1 MPIRIAIVDDN
12 YQLLDNLKERLQE
25 FENLELIFV
34 AFNGKDCLN
43 QLEKL
48 PVSRLPQVIL
58 MDIEMDKMNGIEAT
72 QQIKNRFSS
81 VEVLM
86 LTAFDDDEKIFEA
99 IKAGASG
106 YLLKDE
112 TKEKIYEAIEIV
124 AGGGSL
130 LSPSIARKAL
140 KFFSLLPSKKNT
152 SPNSTDTPLTSR
164 EMEILKMVIEGITY
178 AEIAEKLCISYGT
191 VRTHVKNIFE
201 KLQVHNKQEATQI
214 AIRKKWFLSF

>member
-1 MPIRIAIVDDN
+1 M
-12 YQLLDNLKERLQE
+12 DNLKERLQD
-25 FENLELIFV
+25 FQNLEIIFM
-34 AFNGKDCLN
+34 ASNGKDCLN

-48 PVSRLPQVIL
+48 PVSHLPQVVL

-72 QQIKNRFSS
+72 RHIKNRFSS
-81 VEVLM
+81 IEVLI

-130 LSPSIARKAL
+130 LSPSIARKTL
-140 KFFSLLPSKKNT
+140 KFFSLFPSPKIRPQTLLILLLP
-152 SPNSTDTPLTSR
+152 
-164 EMEILKMVIEGITY
+164 
-178 AEIAEKLCISYGT
+178 AEKW
-191 VRTHVKNIFE
+191 KF
-201 KLQVHNKQEATQI
+201 
-214 AIRKKWFLSF
+214 

>member
-1 MPIRIAIVDDN
+1 MQIRIAIVDDN
-12 YQLLDNLKERLQE
+12 YQLLDSLKERLRV
-25 FENLELIFV
+25 FEHLSLVFT
-34 AFNGKDCLN
+34 ATNGRECLT

-48 PVSRLPQVIL
+48 PLPNLPQVIL

-72 QQIKNRFSS
+72 RQIKSRFPSI
-81 VEVLM
+81 EILM
-86 LTAFDDDEKIFEA
+86 LSAFDDDEKIFEA

-112 TKEKIYEAIEIV
+112 SKEKIYEAIEIV
-124 AGGGSL
+124 MQGGSL
-130 LSPSIARKAL
+130 LSPSIARKTL
-140 KFFSLLPSKKNT
+140 KFFTLLPSQNKQNA
-152 SPNSTDTPLTSR
+152 SSDNPLTNR

-178 AEIAEKLCISYGT
+178 PEIAEKLYISYGT

-214 AIRKKWFLSF
+214 AIRKKWFPPF

>member
-130 LSPSIARKAL
+130 LSPSIARKTL
-140 KFFSLLPSKKNT
+140 KFFSLLPSQKST
-152 SPNSTDTPLTSR
+152 SQNPSDTPLTSR

-201 KLQVHNKQEATQI
+201 KLQVHNKQEATKI

>member
-1 MPIRIAIVDDN
+1 MAIRIGIVDDN
-12 YQLLDNLKERLQE
+12 YQLLDNLKERLQD
-25 FENLELIFV
+25 FQNLELIFM
-34 AFNGKDCLN
+34 ASNGKDCLN

-48 PVSRLPQVIL
+48 PVSHLPQVVL

-72 QQIKNRFSS
+72 RHIKNRFSS
-81 VEVLM
+81 IEVLM

-112 TKEKIYEAIEIV
+112 SKEKIYEAIEIV

-130 LSPSIARKAL
+130 LSPSIARKTL
-140 KFFSLLPSKKNT
+140 KFFSLLPIQKNT
-152 SPNSTDTPLTSR
+152 SQNPTDTPLTSR

-178 AEIAEKLCISYGT
+178 AEIADKLCISYGT

>member
-1 MPIRIAIVDDN
+1 MAIRISIVDDN
-12 YQLLDNLKERLQE
+12 YQLLDNLKERLQD
-25 FENLELIFV
+25 FQNLELVFT
-34 AFNGKDCLN
+34 AFNGKDCLHK
-43 QLEKL
+43 LEKL
-48 PVSRLPQVIL
+48 PVTHLPKVVL

-72 QQIKNRFSS
+72 KQIKNRFPSI
-81 VEVLM
+81 EVLI

-130 LSPSIARKAL
+130 LSPSIARKTL
-140 KFFSLLPSKKNT
+140 KFFSLLSTQKNT
-152 SPNSTDTPLTSR
+152 SPDPSYSPLTNR
-164 EMEILKMVIEGITY
+164 EMEILKMVIEGTTY
-178 AEIAEKLCISYGT
+178 AEIADKLFISYST

-214 AIRKKWFLSF
+214 AIRKKWFF